1 MVGEPLLAPSAYGKI
16 RGQESKRERK
26 RGAGRRKGGMKMGRE
41 RRLSSSFIE
50 NPFLLVKI
58 ICSQEQSS

>member
-16 RGQESKRERK
+16 RGQEIKERERE
-26 RGAGRRKGGMKMGRE
+26 GQGEVKGGMKMGRE

-58 ICSQEQSS
+58 ICSYEQSS

>member
-16 RGQESKRERK
+16 RGQEIKEREREGQVK
-26 RGAGRRKGGMKMGRE
+26 VKGEMKMGRE

-58 ICSQEQSS
+58 ICSYEQSS